1 MKDRPIG
8 GKILTA
14 GSSALYKTGSWKTF
28 RPNWDKKKCIQCLLC
43 PVYCPESCIPV
54 KNDQR
59 KETDLSYCKG
69 CGICAQVCPVKCIEM
84 EKDET
89 KNICE
94 ASK

>member
-28 RPNWDKKKCIQCLLC
+28 SPDWDKKKCIQCLLC
-43 PVYCPESCIPV
+43 PVYCPESCIPA
-54 KNDQR
+54 KNDNR
-59 KETDLSYCKG
+59 KETDMSYCKG
-69 CGICAQVCPVKCIEM
+69 CGICAQVCPVKCITM
-84 EKDET
+84 KKDEC

-94 ASK
+94 ADR